1 MEIGNKDECTKYL
14 NELSEIY
21 SLKMAFPT
29 SESTDYERFYQLVK
43 LVGDCDPTT
52 KFIIEWTNSTAEI
65 RSFSTYDDAYRFA
78 YCDHLLRIIPFQTAI
93 D

>member
-1 MEIGNKDECTKYL
+1 MEIKNNEDCTKCL
-14 NELSEIY
+14 KELSEIY
-21 SLKMAFPT
+21 SLKMAFPN
-29 SESTDYERFYQLVK
+29 SESPNYGRFNQLVE
-43 LVGDCDPTT
+43 LIEECDPTT

-65 RSFSTYDDAYRFA
+65 KSFSTYDDAYRFA

>member
-1 MEIGNKDECTKYL
+1 MEFETNEMCEKYL
-14 NELSEIY
+14 KELSDIY

-29 SESTDYERFYQLVK
+29 PESTDYERFHQLVN

-78 YCDHLLRIIPFQTAI
+78 CCDHLLRIIPFQTAI
-93 D
+93 N

>member
-1 MEIGNKDECTKYL
+1 MGIKNNDECTKYL
-14 NELSEIY
+14 KELSEIY

-29 SESTDYERFYQLVK
+29 PESTGYERFHQLVE

-65 RSFSTYDDAYRFA
+65 KSFSTYDDAYRFA
-78 YCDHLLRIIPFQTAI
+78 YCDHLLRIIPFQTTI